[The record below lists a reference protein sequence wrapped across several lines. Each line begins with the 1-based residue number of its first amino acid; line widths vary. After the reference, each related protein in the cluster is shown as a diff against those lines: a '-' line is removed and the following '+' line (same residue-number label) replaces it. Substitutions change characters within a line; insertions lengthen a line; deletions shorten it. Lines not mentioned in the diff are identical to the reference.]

1 MFFFIS
7 VWNVTAFITVLYRK
21 KINNKSCEQYK
32 TTFQKFDMDVQ
43 NFNEQQ
49 EKSVVCIITTFI
61 INLV

>member
-1 MFFFIS
+1 MIDI
-7 VWNVTAFITVLYRK
+7 ITLLYREM
-21 KINNKSCEQYK
+21 INNKSCEQYK